1 MKKLTTTN
9 KSLKF
14 SFLLITI
21 LSILFCS
28 CKKDKTTTLETNK
41 TQEKQITIGLSIDTL
56 AIERWIRDCDVF
68 LNTAKELGAHVI
80 VQNAGNSIEEQEKQI
95 KYLIDKNVDS
105 LVILPKKADSLK
117 EVIQK
122 AKSKNIPVISY
133 DRLILNAN
141 IDAYITVNSERVGE
155 YMALTLSQVQPQG
168 TYFCIYGPE
177 EDYNMTLI
185 DRGVRSILEPKQI
198 DIAFTFYTDS
208 WNYDLSYQKMS
219 ELLQKNLIPD
229 AIICGNDAVAGSV
242 IKALSE
248 YQLAKKIPI
257 SGQDADISACQ
268 SIVEDK
274 QTMTVYKP
282 ITELAK
288 LTAQY
293 AYKLATGKKIN
304 EMNQN
309 IQTINNGLID
319 VPVIWLEPSIV
330 TKKNIDDI
338 VIKSGFHTHGEV
350 YRN

>member
-1 MKKLTTTN
+1 MKVLNQFVKNILIITIF
-9 KSLKF
+9 SL
-14 SFLLITI
+14 LLI
-21 LSILFCS
+21 S
-28 CKKDKTTTLETNK
+28 CKKNNTTTLETNK
-41 TQEKQITIGLSIDTL
+41 IAEKQITIGLSIDTL

-117 EVIQK
+117 DVIQK

-155 YMALTLSQVQPQG
+155 YMAMTLSQIQPQG
-168 TYFCIYGPE
+168 NYFCIYGPE

-185 DRGVRSILEPKQI
+185 DRGVQSALKGKPINI
-198 DIAFTFYTDS
+198 SVTYHTDS

-219 ELLQKNLIPD
+219 DLLKSNLIPD

-268 SIVEDK
+268 NIVEGK

-288 LTAQY
+288 KTAEY
-293 AYKLATGKKIN
+293 AYKLATGNKIN
-304 EMNQN
+304 EMTQN
-309 IQTINNGLID
+309 TQTINNGLID

-330 TKKNIDDI
+330 TKDNIDDI

-350 YRN
+350 YRD